1 MAKLYYGGGN
11 CSVEGNVSSLII
23 YYRGNILIDSKLPD
37 GYEIKL
43 ESGKLNINTSGRT
56 HNLNELF
63 TYLGEFKVISVT
75 ANNLEG
81 DKESIRSQRVMDY
94 SELLHTNAEDLTVKS
109 EKLKVTYKH
118 GRKYR
123 KTRVKGGMI

>member
-11 CSVEGNVSSLII
+11 CSIEGNVSSLNI
-23 YYRGNILIDSKLPD
+23 YYRGNILIDSNLPN

-43 ESGKLNINTSGRT
+43 DSGKLNINTSGRT

-63 TYLGEFKVISVT
+63 TYIGEFRIMSVT

-81 DKESIRSQRVMDY
+81 DRESVSIKRVMDY
-94 SELLHTNAEDLTVKS
+94 SELLNTNAEDLTVKS
-109 EKLKVTYKH
+109 ENLKATYKH

-123 KTRVKGGMI
+123 KTRVKGGRA

>member
-11 CSVEGNVSSLII
+11 CSVEGNVSSLTI
-23 YYRGNILIDSKLPD
+23 YYRGGLLIKSKLPH
-37 GYEIKL
+37 GYEIKVD
-43 ESGKLNINTSGRT
+43 SGKLNINTSGRI

-63 TYLGEFKVISVT
+63 TYLGEFRIMSVT

-81 DKESIRSQRVMDY
+81 DRESVSINRVMDY
-94 SELLHTNAEDLTVKS
+94 SELLDTNAEDLTVKS
-109 EKLKVTYKH
+109 ENLKVTYKH

-123 KTRVKGGMI
+123 KTRVIGGMV